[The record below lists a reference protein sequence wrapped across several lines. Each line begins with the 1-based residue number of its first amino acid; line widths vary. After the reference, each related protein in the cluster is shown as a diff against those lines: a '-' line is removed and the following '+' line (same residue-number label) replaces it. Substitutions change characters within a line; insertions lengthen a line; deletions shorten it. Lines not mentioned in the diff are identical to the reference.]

1 MPEARTV
8 LPERNLDVLRAFA
21 VSSVLLDHLYMS
33 ISGGQFLWLAYWL
46 GQAGVLAF
54 FVHTSLVLMSSIERL
69 GGEKGWVS
77 RFYIR
82 RAFRIYPLAI
92 AAILFVLLAR
102 IGSDVPL
109 AQKTQP
115 FVAPHASALLSNLL
129 LVQNLTGASNIIRV
143 LWSLPIE
150 VQMYV
155 VLPLCYIVARYRPR
169 LLALLFAF
177 GIAGAYLRS
186 TDILRGLWR
195 FDTLFYVPCFL
206 SGVLAYALLRRPR
219 PGRQLPSAVW
229 PLVVPLMIAG
239 CAIAFMPHTGTIAW
253 DEHKWMQWGYCFVIG
268 ILVPAVANL
277 RESPLTRAA
286 HTMAKYS
293 YGVYLLHTPVLWL
306 TIRYGKPWAAALIVI
321 LPIAAYHAI
330 EEPCIKIGARLAT
343 RLFAPDQ
350 PTDLRRPLR
359 A

>member
-1 MPEARTV
+1 MSDARTT

-21 VSSVLLDHLYMS
+21 VSSVLADHLYMS
-33 ISGGQFLWLAYWL
+33 MSGGRFMWLAYWL

-69 GGEKGWVS
+69 GGAKGWVG

-92 AAILFVLLAR
+92 AAILFVLVLR
-102 IGSDVPL
+102 IGSEVPV

-115 FVAPHASALLSNLL
+115 FVAPGAIGLLSNLL
-129 LVQNLTGASNIIRV
+129 LVQNLTGSWNIIRV

-155 VLPLCYIVARYRPR
+155 VLPLCYVVARYRPR
-169 LLALLFAF
+169 LLPLLFAL

-186 TDILRGLWR
+186 ADIVRGLWR
-195 FDTLFYVPCFL
+195 FDTLFFVPCFL
-206 SGVLAYALLRRPR
+206 SGVLAYAILRRQR
-219 PGRQLPSAVW
+219 PGRRLPSAVW
-229 PLVVPLMIAG
+229 LVLLPLLFAG
-239 CAIAFMPHTGTIAW
+239 CAILLVPHASSIVW
-253 DEHKWMQWGYCFVIG
+253 DDHKWMQWGYCLLIG
-268 ILVPAVANL
+268 LMVPAVAEL

-286 HTMAKYS
+286 HTVAKYS

-306 TIRYGKPWAAALIVI
+306 TFASFKPAVALIVI
-321 LPIAAYHAI
+321 LPVVAYHAI
-330 EEPCIKIGARLAT
+330 EEPCIRLGARVSARQAMT
-343 RLFAPDQ
+343 RSAPDA
-350 PTDLRRPLR
+350 RP
-359 A
+359 APS